1 MDLVKKQAEYYDSY
15 MHDNPSYWEKMKA
28 FTDARCDAEGVDRLD
43 WENWKYV
50 HKTVYQSLYT
60 HHFTCTYVC
69 CDELRALG

>member
-60 HHFTCTYVC
+60 HHFTCTYIC
-69 CDELRALG
+69 ML